1 MKLLKISFPDL
12 DDKIFRHV
20 VLYEYYSFHVLDPI
34 SFSKTPKIQTT
45 QEGSKS
51 KTIICRVTGNPKPTI
66 SWRVGKRTLWP
77 GKPSTDS
84 STGKTVNDLADLSQN
99 KVSNI

>member
-1 MKLLKISFPDL
+1 M
-12 DDKIFRHV
+12 
-20 VLYEYYSFHVLDPI
+20 VLYENNSFLVLDPI
-34 SFSKTPKIQTT
+34 SFSKTPKVQTT

-51 KTIICRVTGNPKPTI
+51 KTIICRVTGNPKPTV

-77 GKPSTDS
+77 GKSSVVS
-84 STGKTVNDLADLSQN
+84 STEKTVNDLSNLSQN